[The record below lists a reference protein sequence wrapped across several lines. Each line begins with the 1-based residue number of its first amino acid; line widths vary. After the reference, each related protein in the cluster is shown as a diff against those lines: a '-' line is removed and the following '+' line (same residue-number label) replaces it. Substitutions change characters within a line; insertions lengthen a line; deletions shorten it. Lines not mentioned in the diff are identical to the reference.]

1 MRICKK
7 LKEVWETYR
16 CKLGIHAWV
25 TEHWWELRQRPRN
38 ILTRKGGRKR
48 AQYYKK
54 YRTRTYCRICG
65 KKRRMRTKKVKVVK
79 DRWTDGLALE
89 ISHNGWQTTSIINL
103 DLEDLKRIRKVIR
116 KAIREHENN
125 KSV

>member
-16 CKLGIHAWV
+16 CKLGIHDWV

-38 ILTRKGGRKR
+38 TLTRKGGRKR

-65 KKRRMRTKKVKVVK
+65 KKKNENKESK
-79 DRWTDGLALE
+79 
-89 ISHNGWQTTSIINL
+89 SN
-103 DLEDLKRIRKVIR
+103 KR
-116 KAIREHENN
+116 
-125 KSV
+125 

>member
-1 MRICKK
+1 MLIPR
-7 LKEVWETYR
+7 KELITVETYR

-54 YRTRTYCRICG
+54 YPIMVG
-65 KKRRMRTKKVKVVK
+65 KQ
-79 DRWTDGLALE
+79 LP
-89 ISHNGWQTTSIINL
+89 
-103 DLEDLKRIRKVIR
+103 
-116 KAIREHENN
+116 
-125 KSV
+125 SVTWI

>member
-1 MRICKK
+1 MLIPR
-7 LKEVWETYR
+7 KEKGQLEIYK

-38 ILTRKGGRKR
+38 TLTRKGGRKR

-54 YRTRTYCRICG
+54 YRTRTYCREFVV
-65 KKRRMRTKKVKVVK
+65 KRRMKTKKVRVIK

-89 ISHNGWQTTSIINL
+89 ISHNGWQTTSIGNL

-116 KAIREHENN
+116 KAIKEHENN